1 MTRKQYI
8 TAIITDKRGR
18 VLSVGKNSYTKT
30 HTLMAKHANKVGM
43 PHRTFLHAEADA
55 IIRCK
60 DLSKA
65 HKISVYRFSNEGS
78 PLQGKPS
85 QGKPLLAKPCAV
97 CQSLINATPIKVVE
111 HT

>member
-1 MTRKQYI
+1 MPRKQDI

-30 HTLMAKHANKVGM
+30 HTLMAKHANKVGL
-43 PHRTFLHAEADA
+43 PHKTFLHAEADA

-65 HKISVYRFSNEGS
+65 HKIAVYRLNNE
-78 PLQGKPS
+78 
-85 QGKPLLAKPCAV
+85 GKPLLAKPCAV
-97 CQSLINATPIKVVE
+97 CQSLINATPIKVVA